1 MSSLIALGQSFQT
14 FDHLLSEAR
23 VYATAKGFEFR
34 NQQECSF
41 HLRANF
47 CGEKNYTIEELEAE
61 HSCTETVRP
70 AEGCKRG
77 LGAGGASGRTTKN
90 SSSSSKRV
98 CRRGS
103 SPVEVNERSGSSESG
118 RDEDG
123 DDEDHDK
130 AWCFCRCS
138 SESYEEKMVE
148 CTTTAAASCFH
159 WYHFECVGFS
169 RNALDRKTSVPDEN
183 WECVLCKT
191 LRDIGGTGQ
200 RAAEKH
206 DEDHLQEQGNIETQH
221 AGQRHDKEE
230 TESVFDLAVERLAL
244 RLSAEA
250 PGSHQSPV
258 TLQRNATNCA
268 VATIKH
274 DLCCQ
279 LSDDG
284 KSIHQGAFSPPFLTL
299 WRTQEL
305 PDSPPF
311 PRWMHDFALE
321 RDDLVDLLG
330 PPLADDDIVPPTA
343 CVIAWFSS
351 FIPHLKNA
359 SNIMTRTRK
368 GKACDNTKAAVHSNQ
383 EAEADMQL
391 RWGLMATSEEP
402 MCLMCGLSHDDL
414 VEAVHIVP
422 RGEYEVANCGK
433 HTVLRRPVPVVD
445 NISNGL
451 LLCKNCRTL
460 FEKFHWTARM
470 DEQGIFRIALMTP
483 NSRMPHRER
492 DGQPLFPGDGRDAAR
507 SPLFLWLHAEAA
519 RQVHAPPQQLNAD
532 YGNGNWFA
540 SMAPAPQLGLMAS
553 TVASGSPAAASAA
566 TSSPSTT
573 FRKCL
578 MESSSELPARLA
590 AWTILGQYG
599 VIGCG
604 GLEYL

>member
-1 MSSLIALGQSFQT
+1 MSAAEALRADAMKMGMMRIMTRLGAFAAARPNRTKKKWSNARPRRPLVVFIGTTSSALGFREMRWIVRQACLTRIGSACCARLYVISVEQVNGRPRSMMKIICRSRET
-14 FDHLLSEAR
+14 SRHSTPGSGMTRRKPSLCSIWLSNA
-23 VYATAKGFEFR
+23 
-34 NQQECSF
+34 C
-41 HLRANF
+41 
-47 CGEKNYTIEELEAE
+47 
-61 HSCTETVRP
+61 
-70 AEGCKRG
+70 
-77 LGAGGASGRTTKN
+77 
-90 SSSSSKRV
+90 
-98 CRRGS
+98 CRRRQRQT
-103 SPVEVNERSGSSESG
+103 PRS
-118 RDEDG
+118 RCDG
-123 DDEDHDK
+123 
-130 AWCFCRCS
+130 
-138 SESYEEKMVE
+138 
-148 CTTTAAASCFH
+148 
-159 WYHFECVGFS
+159 
-169 RNALDRKTSVPDEN
+169 
-183 WECVLCKT
+183 
-191 LRDIGGTGQ
+191 Q
-200 RAAEKH
+200 
-206 DEDHLQEQGNIETQH
+206 
-221 AGQRHDKEE
+221 
-230 TESVFDLAVERLAL
+230 LAL

>member
-1 MSSLIALGQSFQT
+1 MSSLIALGQSFES

-23 VYATAKGFEFR
+23 VYAAAKGFEFR
-34 NQQECSF
+34 NRRRDKFKLILECRAEQECSF

-70 AEGCKRG
+70 AEGRKRG

-90 SSSSSKRV
+90 SSSSKRV

-123 DDEDHDK
+123 GDEDDDK

-148 CTTTAAASCFH
+148 CTTKAALVVFIGTTSSAL
-159 WYHFECVGFS
+159 GF
-169 RNALDRKTSVPDEN
+169 REMR
-183 WECVLCKT
+183 W
-191 LRDIGGTGQ
+191 I
-200 RAAEKH
+200 
-206 DEDHLQEQGNIETQH
+206 EQGNIETQH
-221 AGQRHDKEE
+221 AGQRHDEEE
-230 TESVFDLAVERLAL
+230 TEPVFELAVERVLPAA
-244 RLSAEA
+244 AEA
-250 PGSHQSPV
+250 DPPLSLRHQ
-258 TLQRNATNCA
+258 NCA

-284 KSIHQGAFSPPFLTL
+284 KSIHQGVFSPPFLTL
-299 WRTQEL
+299 WRMQEL

-330 PPLADDDIVPPTA
+330 PPLADDDIVPPSA

-351 FIPHLKNA
+351 FIPHLRNA
-359 SNIMTRTRK
+359 SNIMTRTRN
-368 GKACDNTKAAVHSNQ
+368 GKACNNTKAAVQFNQ
-383 EAEADMQL
+383 DAEADMQL

-402 MCLMCGLSHDDL
+402 VCLMCGLSHDDL

-422 RGEYEVANCGK
+422 RAEYEVANCGK

-483 NSRMPHRER
+483 NPRMPHRER

-519 RQVHAPPQQLNAD
+519 RQVHARPQQLNAD

-553 TVASGSPAAASAA
+553 TVASRWPAAASAA
-566 TSSPSTT
+566 TSSPSIT
-573 FRKCL
+573 FRVQ
-578 MESSSELPARLA
+578 SA
-590 AWTILGQYG
+590 
-599 VIGCG
+599 
-604 GLEYL
+604 

>member
-1 MSSLIALGQSFQT
+1 MSSLIAVDQSFES
-14 FDHLLSEAR
+14 FDHLLSDAR
-23 VYATAKGFEFR
+23 VYAAAKGFEFR
-34 NQQECSF
+34 NRRRDKFKLILECRAEQECSF

-47 CGEKNYTIEELEAE
+47 CGITLLRNWKRSTA
-61 HSCTETVRP
+61 VR
-70 AEGCKRG
+70 KR
-77 LGAGGASGRTTKN
+77 

-98 CRRGS
+98 CRRAS
-103 SPVEVNERSGSSESG
+103 SPVGVHERSRSSESG

-123 DDEDHDK
+123 DDEEEDK

-138 SESYEEKMVE
+138 SESYEEKKVE
-148 CTTTAAASCFH
+148 CTTRAAASCFH

-191 LRDIGGTGQ
+191 VRDIGGTGQ
-200 RAAEKH
+200 RAAAKH
-206 DEDHLQEQGNIETQH
+206 DEYHLQEQGSIETQH
-221 AGQRHDKEE
+221 AGQRHDEEE
-230 TESVFDLAVERLAL
+230 TEPVFDLAVERVLPPA
-244 RLSAEA
+244 AEA
-250 PGSHQSPV
+250 DPPLSLRWAARVAFIGRSPWQSPV

-343 CVIAWFSS
+343 CAIALFSS
-351 FIPHLKNA
+351 FIPHLRNA
-359 SNIMTRTRK
+359 SHIMTRTRK
-368 GKACDNTKAAVHSNQ
+368 GKACDNTKAAVNFNQ

-422 RGEYEVANCGK
+422 RAEYEVANCGK

-451 LLCKNCRTL
+451 LQCKNCRTL
-460 FEKFHWTARM
+460 FEKCHWTARM

-483 NSRMPHRER
+483 NPRMPHRER

-532 YGNGNWFA
+532 YGNGNRFA
-540 SMAPAPQLGLMAS
+540 SMAPAP
-553 TVASGSPAAASAA
+553 
-566 TSSPSTT
+566 
-573 FRKCL
+573 
-578 MESSSELPARLA
+578 
-590 AWTILGQYG
+590 
-599 VIGCG
+599 
-604 GLEYL
+604 